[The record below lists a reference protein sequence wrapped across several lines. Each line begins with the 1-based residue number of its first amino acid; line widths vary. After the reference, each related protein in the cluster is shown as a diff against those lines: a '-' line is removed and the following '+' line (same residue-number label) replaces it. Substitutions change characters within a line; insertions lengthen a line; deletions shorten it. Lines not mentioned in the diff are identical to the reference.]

1 MREKI
6 LNEENS
12 DMLSMEQENQERL
25 YHLKNALFLNVM
37 QKPPSLRNAQALAAF
52 MSYHTELQGR
62 VRANKNLNEQDVS
75 TLGALS
81 KEV

>member
-1 MREKI
+1 VQKKK

-12 DMLSMEQENQERL
+12 MLSMEQENQERL
-25 YHLKNALFLNVM
+25 YHLKNAMFLNVM
-37 QKPPSLRNAQALAAF
+37 QKPPALRNAKALAAF

-75 TLGALS
+75 TLSALS